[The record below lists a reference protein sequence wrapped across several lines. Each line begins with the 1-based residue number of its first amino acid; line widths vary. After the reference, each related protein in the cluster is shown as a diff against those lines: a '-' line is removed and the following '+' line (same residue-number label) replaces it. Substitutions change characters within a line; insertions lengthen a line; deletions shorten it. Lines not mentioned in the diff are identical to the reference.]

1 MSSIPSLKLKNST
14 KQYFKKAKMKEH
26 IINEVQQ
33 LPDFNKDLKFD
44 NEIIE
49 AVLQIINNKFYK
61 KSNEEKQEYAINILK
76 DLFHLSEDEIIIIQK
91 IINYMY
97 ENKIIKKPSKIY
109 KYSNAVV
116 NFVLK
121 KVLKYC
127 II

>member
-61 KSNEEKQEYAINILK
+61 KTNEEKKEYAINILK
-76 DLFHLSEDEIIIIQK
+76 DLFHLSQDEIIIIEK
-91 IINYMY
+91 IINFMY

-109 KYSNAVV
+109 KYSNAVL

-121 KVLKYC
+121 KVL
-127 II
+127 

>member
-14 KQYFKKAKMKEH
+14 KQYFKKAKIKEH

-61 KSNEEKQEYAINILK
+61 KSTEEKKEYAINILK
-76 DLFHLSEDEIIIIQK
+76 DLFILSDDEINIISK

-97 ENKIIKKPSKIY
+97 ENKIIKKPSKVF
-109 KYSNAVV
+109 KYGEATLH
-116 NFVLK
+116 FILK
-121 KVLKYC
+121 KVL
-127 II
+127 

>member
-14 KQYFKKAKMKEH
+14 KQYFKKAKIKEH

-61 KSNEEKQEYAINILK
+61 KSTEEKKEYAINILK
-76 DLFHLSEDEIIIIQK
+76 DLFILSEDEINIIDK

-109 KYSNAVV
+109 KYSNAVL

-121 KVLKYC
+121 KVL
-127 II
+127 

>member
-61 KSNEEKQEYAINILK
+61 KTNEEKKEYAINILK
-76 DLFHLSEDEIIIIQK
+76 DLFHLSQDEIIIIEK

-109 KYSNAVV
+109 KYSNAVL

-121 KVLKYC
+121 KVL
-127 II
+127 